1 MKKISLKDKVEYLE
15 KKWQRRVR
23 YSCLHCLDVAFVAV
37 VENIN
42 GYVTDEELI
51 ESSGD
56 TLKHK

>member
-1 MKKISLKDKVEYLE
+1 VPIAADN
-15 KKWQRRVR
+15 
-23 YSCLHCLDVAFVAV
+23 AFVAV

-51 ESSGD
+51 ESSGN